1 MTPIAHQANCSLKR
15 NECFLGFKYE
25 KKYSTFVSLVS
36 IGKEVAQYS
45 SNVFKI
51 IIQIQKE
58 GQRFTREAGDVY
70 EHQRPAKATVD
81 EYMLFDLGK
90 QRAEYKSGLEHL
102 QGKAMYAS
110 IIGQP
115 KPTLDE
121 YTNDVRAHSP

>member
-1 MTPIAHQANCSLKR
+1 MFPWLQIREEIFNICESREHRQRGRPILEQCLKDYHPDS
-15 NECFLGFKYE
+15 EE
-25 KKYSTFVSLVS
+25 K
-36 IGKEVAQYS
+36 E
-45 SNVFKI
+45 
-51 IIQIQKE
+51 E
-58 GQRFTREAGDVY
+58 QRFTREAGDVY